1 MPKCVFCGKMYD
13 LHRGVTYV
21 KNDGT
26 INYICSSKCRKNM
39 HMKRRKVRWVHKS
52 RKGDAVEHV
61 KK

>member
-26 INYICSSKCRKNM
+26 INYICSSKFRKNM